1 MDEMNPLPA
10 AAEVIEV
17 TPPRHDL
24 LRFLPNRREL
34 FPDGTAM
41 RRPASI
47 EEHSAAASRNTCA
60 HSTETPSSQVL
71 SLPRTGG
78 RETPNLPGGFADAG
92 TWAGDASSPAQFSP
106 RSATI
111 LALPHAKGEANA
123 AIPALQIS
131 PGEVARRQG
140 AAWGLLAGEV
150 IQVTQP
156 GMFEARFCAPAHL
169 LIAAERG
176 ERHEGETFVEG
187 LPRSSLRNMSQ
198 KLTFVPAGHKF
209 HDWQD
214 PRILPRLTCLY
225 LDPRWSLPDDGPDL
239 GGLDLAPRLFFHDA
253 DLWATAR
260 KLTRQIERSDGAD
273 RLYVDALGLVLLREL
288 LRLGHA
294 PAAGEPVRPGGLADW
309 QSRRTAEYIEAHL
322 GDRISLATLAAIARL
337 SPYHFA
343 RAFKRSFGV
352 PPHRYHTARRIERAK
367 TLLARPALSI
377 TEIALELGF
386 GETSSFTAA
395 FRRLVGRTPSSYR
408 RSLS

>member
-1 MDEMNPLPA
+1 M
-10 AAEVIEV
+10 
-17 TPPRHDL
+17 T
-24 LRFLPNRREL
+24 NRS
-34 FPDGTAM
+34 P
-41 RRPASI
+41 
-47 EEHSAAASRNTCA
+47 CA
-60 HSTETPSSQVL
+60 RSTETPPPEVL

-78 RETPNLPGGFADAG
+78 RETNCLPDGLAQGVG
-92 TWAGDASSPAQFSP
+92 TWAGDRSSPAQSSLSAGP
-106 RSATI
+106 SEVRSATVVP
-111 LALPHAKGEANA
+111 LAAPARLA
-123 AIPALQIS
+123 AGNGAAGAAVAALQIS
-131 PGEVARRQG
+131 PGDVARRQG
-140 AAWGLLAGEV
+140 AAWGPLAGEV
-150 IQVTQP
+150 VQVTQA

-198 KLTFVPAGHKF
+198 KLTFVPAGRKF
-209 HDWQD
+209 HEWQD

-225 LDPRWSLPDDGPDL
+225 LDPRWSLTDDGPAL
-239 GGLDLAPRLFFHDA
+239 GGLDLEPRLFFHDA

-288 LRLGHA
+288 LRLSQGLA
-294 PAAGEPVRPGGLADW
+294 PGEPVRPGGLADW
-309 QSRRTAEYIEAHL
+309 QAKRTAEYIEAHL
-322 GDRISLATLAAIARL
+322 GSRISLATLAAIARL
-337 SPYHFA
+337 SHYHFA
-343 RAFKRSFGV
+343 RAFKQSFGV

-367 TLLARPALSI
+367 TLLARPSLSI
-377 TEIALELGF
+377 TEIALEVGF